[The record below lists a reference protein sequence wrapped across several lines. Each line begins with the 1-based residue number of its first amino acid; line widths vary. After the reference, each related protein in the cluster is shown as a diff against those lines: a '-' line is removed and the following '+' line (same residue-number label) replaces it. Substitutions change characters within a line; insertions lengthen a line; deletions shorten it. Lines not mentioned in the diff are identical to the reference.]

1 MKINHDLFFIPSI
14 MVSIYGF
21 YNIYKLHKK
30 IKEIEQDTEIILKT
44 HNRYM
49 EVQEKQQEAIKEIEQ
64 DTEIILKTHNQYME
78 VQEKQ
83 QEAIKDLYNS
93 IEGIACTLPFTSK
106 HEWQNKMIERKF
118 QKELDRHIEIDNQER
133 FETEKMVEQII
144 KDQRAER
151 KEHACNKEKFFDDES
166 DDEAGV

>member
-14 MVSIYGF
+14 MVSMFGF

-49 EVQEKQQEAIKEIEQ
+49 EVQEKQHEAI
-64 DTEIILKTHNQYME
+64 M
-78 VQEKQ
+78 KQ
-83 QEAIKDLYNS
+83 HEAIKDLYNS

-118 QKELDRHIEIDNQER
+118 QREP
-133 FETEKMVEQII
+133 F
-144 KDQRAER
+144 
-151 KEHACNKEKFFDDES
+151 
-166 DDEAGV
+166 